1 MSRRRA
7 APIARLTGIAAV
19 LALILS
25 APDASAQTS
34 SGGPPR
40 DPAGQGQPRAWSVGI
55 SAATYVL
62 PDEEDYV
69 QPTVT
74 ADRNALHIEARYNYE
89 DRHSL
94 SGFVGWT
101 FEKGTK
107 LQLELT
113 PMIGGVV
120 GDTDGIVPA
129 LELTLSFRRLE
140 FYSEGEYVIGVNGT
154 SAYLYNWSEVSVRA
168 ADWMRAGMVTQRTR
182 AFGTPR
188 DIQRGVL
195 AGVNVGN
202 IAGTFYLFNPGS
214 DDYYVVA
221 TVGVSF

>member
-1 MSRRRA
+1 MVV
-7 APIARLTGIAAV
+7 V
-19 LALILS
+19 LSLILS
-25 APDASAQTS
+25 TPDAAAQTP

-40 DPAGQGQPRAWSVGI
+40 DPAGQSQLPVWSFGI
-55 SAATYVL
+55 SAATYIL
-62 PDEEDYV
+62 PDEENYV

-74 ADRNALHIEARYNYE
+74 ADRDALHIEARYNYE
-89 DRHSL
+89 DRHSV
-94 SGFVGWT
+94 SGFIGWA

-154 SAYLYNWSEVSVRA
+154 SSFLYNWSELSFRA

-195 AGVNVGN
+195 AGVNVGR
-202 IAGTFYLFNPGS
+202 IEGTFYLFNPGA

-221 TVGVSF
+221 TVGVAF

>member
-1 MSRRRA
+1 MA
-7 APIARLTGIAAV
+7 GLTGFAA
-19 LALILS
+19 LLSLILS
-25 APDASAQTS
+25 ASDVSAQTP

-40 DPAGQGQPRAWSVGI
+40 DPGGQGQPPTWSVGI

-62 PDEEDYV
+62 PHEEDYV

-74 ADRNALHIEARYNYE
+74 ADRDALHIEARYNYE
-89 DRHSL
+89 DRQSI
-94 SGFVGWT
+94 SGFIGWT
-101 FEKGTK
+101 FEEGTK

-120 GDTDGIVPA
+120 GDTDGLVPA

-154 SAYLYNWSEVSVRA
+154 SSFLYNWSEVSFRA
-168 ADWMRAGMVTQRTR
+168 ADWLRAGIGTQRTR

-195 AGVNVGN
+195 AGVNVGK